1 MVATIRGGRPLRGM
15 ILHPTHAVLK
25 PSNKVDSVGFKPSNI
40 VNSVGFKPSNI
51 VNSVGFKPS
60 NIVTHHSNTMS
71 KQACV

>member
-51 VNSVGFKPS
+51 V
-60 NIVTHHSNTMS
+60 THHSNTMS